1 MTNETRNLFIAALLS
16 AAVLFGW
23 EYFVAGPQL
32 EKERARQALLHHEH
46 PAAKPEA
53 APNAPSS
60 PLAGPAGSLPR
71 GDALKVGGQRVA
83 IDTPSLD
90 GSLLLKG
97 ARFDDLRLKKYR
109 ETTDP
114 KSSEI
119 VLLSP
124 ERTSYPYYA
133 MFGWVAPQGSG
144 IKTPDDNSVWTLAN
158 GTTLTPASPITLTWD
173 NGQGL
178 VFTRTISVDQN
189 YMFDVR
195 DTVANQGRAR
205 VTLYP
210 YGYVARDGVPPSQHF
225 WALHEGYVG
234 VADGTLKD
242 ANYTDFKDDNT
253 PPQTFQ
259 STGGW
264 FGITDKYW
272 MAAVIPPQTAHLDAA
287 FQASPLGETKA
298 YQANYRLNAQNL
310 APGATTTVNQRL
322 FAGAKVNQLL
332 QAYEDKGGVPKFH
345 YAIDWGWFWFFTQP
359 IFYLL
364 DFLSHYVSVG
374 LAILLLTVLI
384 KLAFFPLADASYRSM
399 SKMKKLQPE
408 MEKIKARNKDDQQK
422 QQQEMMELYKRE
434 KINPVSGCL
443 PMLVQIP
450 VFFSLYKVLL
460 GSIEMRQAPFFGW
473 IHDLSAPDP
482 TSLLNLFGL
491 LPFNPHA
498 VLPSFLLFLSIGIWP
513 IIMGASQWFQT
524 KLNPPAPDPV
534 QQQMFAFMPLIFT
547 FMLAGLPSGLVIY
560 WTWNNLLTTAQQYV
574 VMRRQGVKV
583 DLLANMNLPGF
594 SKRYASADQKS
605 LADSDKKKPSTDSL
619 PGE

>member
-1 MTNETRNLFIAALLS
+1 MNENRNLLLAVVLS

-23 EYFVAGPQL
+23 EYFVARPQL
-32 EKERARQALLHHEH
+32 EKDRATHALVAHE
-46 PAAKPEA
+46 KQQETKA
-53 APNAPSS
+53 APNAPATLPS
-60 PLAGPAGSLPR
+60 GAGSLPR
-71 GDALKVGGQRVA
+71 AAALKAGGERVA

-97 ARFDDLRLKKYR
+97 ARFDDLRLKNYR

-114 KSSEI
+114 KSPEI
-119 VLLSP
+119 VLFSP
-124 ERTSYPYYA
+124 ESTAFPYYA
-133 MFGWVAPQGSG
+133 MFGWVPASGSG
-144 IKTPDDNSVWTLAN
+144 IRTPDDGSVWKLAS
-158 GTTLTPASPITLTWD
+158 GTTLTPNSPITLTWD

-178 VFTRTISVDQN
+178 EFTRTISVDKD
-189 YMFDVR
+189 YMFHVR
-195 DTVANQGRAR
+195 DAVANHSGAR

-210 YGYVARDGVPPSQHF
+210 YAEVVRDGVPPGTKF
-225 WALHEGYVG
+225 WALHEGFVG
-234 VADGTLKD
+234 VGGGTLKD
-242 ANYTDFKDDNT
+242 ADYTDFKDDE

-264 FGITDKYW
+264 LGITDKYW
-272 MAAVIPPQTAHLDAA
+272 MAAVIPPQSAA
-287 FQASPLGETKA
+287 FSAEYRGTPLGATKA
-298 YQANYRLNAQNL
+298 YQANYRLSAEEI
-310 APGATTTVNQRL
+310 APGSSVAVAQRL
-322 FAGAKVNQLL
+322 FAGAKVNRLL
-332 QAYEDKGGVPKFH
+332 QTYEHKDGVVKFH
-345 YAIDWGWFWFFTQP
+345 FAIDWGTGWLGFIVSFITP
-359 IFYLL
+359 PMFYALE
-364 DFLSHYVSVG
+364 FLSQYMNMG

-408 MEKIKARNKDDQQK
+408 MERIKARNKDDQAK
-422 QQQEMMELYKRE
+422 QQQEIMDLYKRE

-443 PMLVQIP
+443 PMLIQIP

-498 VLPSFLLFLSIGIWP
+498 FLPAFLAFLSIGVWP
-513 IIMGASQWFQT
+513 IFMGITQWFQM

-534 QQQMFAFMPLIFT
+534 QQRMFAFMPLIFT
-547 FMLAGLPSGLVIY
+547 FMLASLPSGLVIY
-560 WTWNNLLTTAQQYV
+560 WTWNNLLSTMQQYV
-574 VMRRQGVKV
+574 MMRRQGVKV
-583 DLLANMNLPGF
+583 DVLGNMNLPAF
-594 SKRYASADQKS
+594 VKRFAGGEKKS
-605 LADSDKKKPSTDSL
+605 PTTDSL

>member
-1 MTNETRNLFIAALLS
+1 MNENRNLIIAVVLS

-32 EKERARQALLHHEH
+32 EKQRAQQALLHHMH
-46 PAAKPEA
+46 PDAKPAA
-53 APNAPSS
+53 APNAPAS
-60 PLAGPAGSLPR
+60 PVSGAGSLSR
-71 GDALKVGGQRVA
+71 AEALKRSGARVA

-97 ARFDDLRLKKYR
+97 ARFDDLKLKNYR

-114 KSSEI
+114 KSPEI
-119 VLLSP
+119 VLFSP
-124 ERTSYPYYA
+124 DGTSYPYYA
-133 MFGWVAPQGSG
+133 VYGWVAPPGV
-144 IKTPDDNSVWTLAN
+144 KTPDDNSVWKLAS
-158 GTTLTPASPITLTWD
+158 GTTLTPTSPITLTWD

-178 VFTRTISVDQN
+178 VFTRTIAVDKN
-189 YMFDVR
+189 YMFNVR
-195 DTVANQGRAR
+195 DQVANHGTAR

-210 YGYVARDGVPPSQHF
+210 YAYVTRNGVPPSQHF

-242 ANYTDFKDDNT
+242 ASYTDFKDAGT

-287 FQASPLGETKA
+287 FQASPLGDSKA
-298 YQANYRLNAQNL
+298 YQANYRLGAQNI
-310 APGATTTVNQRL
+310 APGATTTVDQRL
-322 FAGAKVNQLL
+322 FAGAKVDQLL
-332 QAYEDKGGVPKFH
+332 QAYEDKAGVPNFH

-359 IFYLL
+359 IFYVL
-364 DFLSHYVSVG
+364 DFFSHYMNMG
-374 LAILLLTVLI
+374 LAILLLTVTI

-408 MEKIKARNKDDQQK
+408 MERLKTRFKDDQQ
-422 QQQEMMELYKRE
+422 QQQQAIMELYKRE

-450 VFFSLYKVLL
+450 VFYSLYKVLL
-460 GSIEMRQAPFFGW
+460 GTIEMRQAPFFGW
-473 IHDLSAPDP
+473 IHDLSSPDP

-498 VLPSFLLFLSIGIWP
+498 VLPAFLLFLSIGAWP
-513 IIMGASQWFQT
+513 VIMGASQWFQM

-560 WTWNNLLTTAQQYV
+560 WTWNNILTSAQQYV

-583 DLLANMNLPGF
+583 DLLGNLNLRKP
-594 SKRYASADQKS
+594 STRVAAD
-605 LADSDKKKPSTDSL
+605 AKKDPSTDSL